1 MPSMRDLASKY
12 LAACDLE
19 WYSCQAG
26 RVGFTRLPSLTD
38 FDEERFDEPLDE
50 PLGHLVQA
58 N

>member
-1 MPSMRDLASKY
+1 MRDLASKY